1 MLENKII
8 LKDVVVNDI
17 KNELITKGNNILKNN
32 TFLHNLDKIMN
43 DDNFR
48 LFYNEYYKD
57 FTDVKIVTLYMKLYE
72 TIQIVYREKNN
83 CDIDKELLI
92 YIIKNLMDDH
102 TSRKLVL
109 EAFHNYSENKNSK
122 KKRFILD
129 IFNNKINQIKN
140 D

>member
-8 LKDVVVNDI
+8 LTDVVVNDI
-17 KNELITKGNNILKNN
+17 KNDVIAKGNDILKNN
-32 TFLHNLDKIMN
+32 TFLHDLDKIMN

-72 TIQIVYREKNN
+72 TIQIEYREKNN

-109 EAFHNYSENKNSK
+109 EAFHNYSENKNPK

-129 IFNNKINQIKN
+129 IFNNKINQIKK
-140 D
+140 

>member
-1 MLENKII
+1 
-8 LKDVVVNDI
+8 
-17 KNELITKGNNILKNN
+17 
-32 TFLHNLDKIMN
+32 MN

-72 TIQIVYREKNN
+72 TIQIEYREKNN

>member
-43 DDNFR
+43 DDNFI

-72 TIQIVYREKNN
+72 TIQIEYREKNN

>member
-8 LKDVVVNDI
+8 LTDVIVNEI
-17 KNELITKGNNILKNN
+17 KNELITKGNDILKNN
-32 TFLHNLDKIMN
+32 TFLHDLDKIMN

-72 TIQIVYREKNN
+72 TIQIEYREKNN
-83 CDIDKELLI
+83 CDIDRELLI

-109 EAFHNYSENKNSK
+109 EAFHNYTENKNSK

>member
-72 TIQIVYREKNN
+72 TIQIEYREKNN